1 MALSKVATIHGGKDA
16 VELNITYTSE
26 MTLDWLEMVY
36 NTAANK
42 NNESVNKLLKIRF
55 DRLDNCLDFAE
66 VVFYF
71 YYLAGA
77 TMKVNA
83 DLRMYVNS
91 TNSSISK
98 ELLDAADK
106 YNIITDIKQ
115 DEDQVTF
122 KGGLFVITHGDV
134 VQAAT
139 EIFRKYNL
147 KGKVAIR
154 GLLRSLY
161 TMFGMTINQLLQR
174 INPTKSI
181 YPNLAKKAA
190 LVARKDGLNFNRE
203 ADSWWCSDII
213 PADAMPDNVRL
224 AMEGVIKPEV

>member
-1 MALSKVATIHGGKDA
+1 MALSRVATIHGGKDA
-16 VELNITYTSE
+16 VELNITYTPE
-26 MTLDWLEMVY
+26 MTLEWLEMIYV
-36 NTAANK
+36 TSKNK
-42 NNESVNKLLKIRF
+42 NNDSVSKLLKIRF
-55 DRLDNCLDFAE
+55 DQLDNCLDFAE

-83 DLRMYVNS
+83 DLRMYVNTDT
-91 TNSSISK
+91 TNITK
-98 ELLDAADK
+98 ELLEAADK
-106 YNIITDIKQ
+106 YNVISEIK
-115 DEDQVTF
+115 EEENQVVV

-139 EIFRKYNL
+139 EIFKKYNL

-174 INPTKSI
+174 INPTKNI
-181 YPNLAKKAA
+181 RPNLAKKAA
-190 LVARKDGLNFNRE
+190 LVARKDGLSFNKE
-203 ADSWWCSDII
+203 SDSWWCSDII
-213 PADAMPDNVRL
+213 PADVMPDNVRL